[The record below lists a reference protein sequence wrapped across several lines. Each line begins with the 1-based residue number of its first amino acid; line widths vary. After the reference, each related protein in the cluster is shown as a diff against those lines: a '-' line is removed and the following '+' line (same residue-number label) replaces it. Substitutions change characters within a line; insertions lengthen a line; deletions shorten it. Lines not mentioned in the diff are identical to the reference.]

1 MGSVESVTILR
12 CEVGST
18 AHGTGLP
25 GREDLDE
32 MSIAVPPPAYVTGLQ
47 QWEQDVI
54 RIDTPTGRNLA
65 EGERSTPDTY
75 ELTRYSLAKWMRL
88 ATSGNPS
95 ILMPLWAPVRETT
108 GWGEALQELAPSI
121 VSKLAIDRY
130 AGYMRSQALRLL
142 GLRGNGH
149 GKRGGGGRTEYIEEF
164 GYDTKFAMH
173 MVRLGFQGIELM
185 ETGAVSE
192 PMQGVP
198 LDFCVNVRH
207 GRIPVDDVIG
217 QAVDMHNILMEMRDG
232 KRPVVVRDVPDR
244 ELIDKFLHDTYM
256 EVWAVE

>member
-1 MGSVESVTILR
+1 MDSTTILR

-32 MSIAVPPPAYVTGLQ
+32 MSIAVPPPEYVTGLQ
-47 QWEQDVI
+47 NWEQDVI
-54 RIDTPTGRNLA
+54 RIDVPTGRNLQ

-88 ATSGNPS
+88 AASGNPS
-95 ILMPLWAPVRETT
+95 ILMPLWSPVRESTM
-108 GWGEALQELAPSI
+108 WGERLRELAPLI

-130 AGYMRSQALRLL
+130 AGYMRSQAMRLL

-149 GKRGGGGRTEYIEEF
+149 GKRGGGGRTEYIDEF

-173 MVRLGFQGIELM
+173 MVRLGFQGVELM
-185 ETGAVSE
+185 ETGSISE
-192 PMQGVP
+192 PMQGEP
-198 LDFCVNVRH
+198 LDFCVDVRH
-207 GRIPVDDVIG
+207 GRIDVDDVIYRAIELD
-217 QAVDMHNILMEMRDG
+217 AVLQTMKNGERS
-232 KRPVVVRDVPDR
+232 VVVRSEPDR
-244 ELIDKFLHDTYM
+244 KAIDEFLHQTYM
-256 EVWAVE
+256 EVWRR